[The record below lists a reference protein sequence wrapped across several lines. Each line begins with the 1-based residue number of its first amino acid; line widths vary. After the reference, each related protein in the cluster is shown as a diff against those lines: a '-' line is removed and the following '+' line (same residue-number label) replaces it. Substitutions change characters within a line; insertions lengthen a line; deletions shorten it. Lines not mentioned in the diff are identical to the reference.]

1 VARRPAALAGTR
13 TDYAQ
18 WEDLAGAPWG
28 WESVAPAFPRARDW
42 LRVAPPDIDDLQ
54 PFQRAFIDAALD
66 AALDAGIASS
76 SGLDDPDVPEGV
88 GASPVNI
95 VDGTRWNTA
104 FAYLDPVR
112 SSARLE
118 IRGDTLVL
126 RVVVE
131 AGRARGVEMISGG
144 RTEMVTAG
152 IVVLAAGAY
161 GSAALLL
168 RSGVGAPAE
177 LAAVGVIPVNDLPGV
192 GRGLVDHPLCYLDY
206 VASQGLVA
214 RMAEAAARGWV
225 QEEQAR
231 AKAMLPGHPEPV
243 AVHLFPWSQSS
254 ADGADVFR
262 LSVALMAPRS
272 SGRVRL
278 RDADLTSPPLID
290 HGYLSDADGHD
301 RRQLAVAVGIG
312 HEVGRHLIDR
322 GDLMAGPELAG
333 DGSWETYV
341 EGQVSTYF
349 HPAGGCRM
357 GLDALAV
364 VDGAGWV
371 RGVDGL
377 RVCDAS
383 IFPTLPG
390 ANPNLP
396 AAMLAEV
403 MAARW

>member
-28 WESVAPAFPRARDW
+28 WESVAPAFPRARDR

-54 PFQRAFIDAALD
+54 PFQRAFIDAALN
-66 AALDAGIASS
+66 AGIASS

-161 GSAALLL
+161 GSPALCC
-168 RSGVGAPAE
+168 A
-177 LAAVGVIPVNDLPGV
+177 
-192 GRGLVDHPLCYLDY
+192 
-206 VASQGLVA
+206 
-214 RMAEAAARGWV
+214 
-225 QEEQAR
+225 QE
-231 AKAMLPGHPEPV
+231 
-243 AVHLFPWSQSS
+243 
-254 ADGADVFR
+254 
-262 LSVALMAPRS
+262 
-272 SGRVRL
+272 
-278 RDADLTSPPLID
+278 
-290 HGYLSDADGHD
+290 
-301 RRQLAVAVGIG
+301 
-312 HEVGRHLIDR
+312 
-322 GDLMAGPELAG
+322 
-333 DGSWETYV
+333 
-341 EGQVSTYF
+341 
-349 HPAGGCRM
+349 
-357 GLDALAV
+357 
-364 VDGAGWV
+364 
-371 RGVDGL
+371 
-377 RVCDAS
+377 
-383 IFPTLPG
+383 
-390 ANPNLP
+390 
-396 AAMLAEV
+396 
-403 MAARW
+403 